1 MGAEIS
7 ASRQSLFSS
16 RAKLRFNS
24 RVPAKANTIHSRPPE
39 ISRVVSS
46 LGSKAKLNRSST
58 TRAKESEA
66 LMASLVRNSAR
77 KSLAIITS
85 TCRTK
90 AVMPLSSLTVTRVD
104 PAGIGHHCRRTR
116 AVKRHLAAVEQRDVR
131 GQFQGLTQLV
141 GGHDDS
147 LAVGQRLAKQALQHG
162 DGAVVERGE
171 GFVEQQHFGPVEEG
185 AGDCQALPHAARE
198 FADQAVLD
206 AIEAGALQPVQ
217 GGLLR
222 IRDAVELAEQH
233 QILQR
238 RKLVVDADAVT
249 DEAHEAARLS
259 IAGAVAE
266 DRDLAFAGPRKSRDG
281 AQQGGFAGTVAA
293 NQRQAGSG

>member
-24 RVPAKANTIHSRPPE
+24 SVPAKANTIHSRPPE

-77 KSLAIITS
+77 RSLAMITS
-85 TCRTK
+85 TCRMK
-90 AVMPLSSLTVTRVD
+90 AIMPLSSLTVMRIH
-104 PAGIGHHCRRTR
+104 PAGIGRHFRRAR

-131 GQFQGLTQLV
+131 GQFEGLPQLV
-141 GGHDDS
+141 GGHDDG
-147 LAVGQRLAKQALQHG
+147 LAVGQRLAQQALQHG

-171 GFVEQQHFGPVEEG
+171 GFVEQQHFGSMEEG
-185 AGDCQALPHAARE
+185 AGYGQALPHAARE
-198 FADQAVLD
+198 FADQSILH

-217 GGLLR
+217 GGLFW
-222 IRDAVELAEQH
+222 IRNTVELAEQG

-238 RKLVVDADAVT
+238 RKLVVDADAVA
-249 DEAHEAARLS
+249 DEA
-259 IAGAVAE
+259 
-266 DRDLAFAGPRKSRDG
+266 DRKSTRL
-281 AQQGGFAGTVAA
+281 
-293 NQRQAGSG
+293 NSSHRCIS

>member
-24 RVPAKANTIHSRPPE
+24 SVPAKANTIQSRPPE
-39 ISRVVSS
+39 ISRVGFS
-46 LGSKAKLNRSST
+46 LWWPAKINSSST
-58 TRAKESEA
+58 TRAKESDA

-90 AVMPLSSLTVTRVD
+90 AVMPLSCLTVTRVD
-104 PAGIGHHCRRTR
+104 PAGIGHHFRRTR

-141 GGHDDS
+141 GGHDDG
-147 LAVGQRLAKQALQHG
+147 LAVGQRLAQQTLQHG

-171 GFVEQQHFGPVEEG
+171 GFVEQQH
-185 AGDCQALPHAARE
+185 
-198 FADQAVLD
+198 LD
-206 AIEAGALQPVQ
+206 
-217 GGLLR
+217 
-222 IRDAVELAEQH
+222 
-233 QILQR
+233 
-238 RKLVVDADAVT
+238 
-249 DEAHEAARLS
+249 
-259 IAGAVAE
+259 
-266 DRDLAFAGPRKSRDG
+266 RKSTRL
-281 AQQGGFAGTVAA
+281 
-293 NQRQAGSG
+293 N